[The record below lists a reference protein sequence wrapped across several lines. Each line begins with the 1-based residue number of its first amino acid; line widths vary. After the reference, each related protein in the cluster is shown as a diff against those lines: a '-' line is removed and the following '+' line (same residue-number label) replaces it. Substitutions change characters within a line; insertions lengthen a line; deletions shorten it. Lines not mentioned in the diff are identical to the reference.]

1 MGCVDK
7 VHSDLDCPFGSSGLA
22 LIYRSLVSAINME
35 GISEAENEA
44 RMLRGELYHAFR
56 PKLTAKRNRCHS
68 ACNRLNNA
76 GDAHRRRLVELW
88 RE

>member
-7 VHSDLDCPFGSSGLA
+7 VHSDPVCPFGSSGLA
-22 LIYRSLVSAINME
+22 LIYRSLISAINME
-35 GISEAENEA
+35 DISEAENEA

-56 PKLTAKRNRCHS
+56 PELTAKRNRCHS
-68 ACNRLNNA
+68 ACNKLNSA